1 MPDHHLPPEDER
13 DPRTEPTTEAPDDA
27 ATASLAVPEG
37 EPFSFAPAGGE
48 PTRSGFVAI
57 VGKPNVGKS
66 TLLNTL
72 LGVKVAPIS
81 SKPQTT
87 RRGVRGVHTFENR
100 QVVFVDTPGLHRGG
114 DALDQAMT
122 REVREAVVDVET
134 ILWVVD
140 LRRPPG
146 DEDRDVARF
155 LQGLGPDARVW
166 LIGNKLDAAKYPD
179 EALRLYG
186 DLYPKA
192 ERVIALSALEDPEAV
207 YALRQDLL
215 DLLPESPWFFPGDAS
230 SDQTRE
236 QWASEIV
243 REAAMVHLR
252 QELPYAVAVQTVEWR
267 EPRPGK
273 DEPLVISAEIWVEK
287 LGHRPIVLGK
297 GGKMIREIGKTARKQ
312 LEVFLNVQVY
322 LELEVVVRRDWR
334 EDREALRE
342 LGFPV

>member
-1 MPDHHLPPEDER
+1 MSDDHLHPDPIPMLP
-13 DPRTEPTTEAPDDA
+13 
-27 ATASLAVPEG
+27 TAD
-37 EPFSFAPAGGE
+37 EPFSFAPAGSE
-48 PTRSGFVAI
+48 PTRAGFVAI

-87 RRGVRGVHTFENR
+87 RRGVRGVYSSEHR
-100 QVVFVDTPGLHRGG
+100 QIVFVDTPGLHRGG
-114 DALDQAMT
+114 DALDRAMT
-122 REVREAVVDVET
+122 QEVREAVVDVET

-146 DEDRDVARF
+146 DEDKDVARF
-155 LQGLGPDARVW
+155 LNGLGPDVRVW
-166 LIGNKLDAAKYPD
+166 IVGNKVDVAKYPD
-179 EALRLYG
+179 EALSLYR
-186 DLYPKA
+186 DLYPKR
-192 ERVIALSALEDPEAV
+192 EREVVLSALEDPKAV
-207 YALRQDLL
+207 YALREDLL
-215 DLLPESPWFFPGDAS
+215 ALLPLNPWFFPGDAS

-252 QELPYAVAVQTVEWR
+252 QELPYAVAVQATEWR
-267 EPRPGK
+267 DPRPGK
-273 DEPLVISAEIWVEK
+273 DEPLVIIAEIWVEK
-287 LGHRPIVLGK
+287 MGHRPIVLGK

-312 LEVFLNVQVY
+312 LEVFLNTKVY

-342 LGFPV
+342 LGFQV